1 MVASMPIGSREEAP
15 RVQREPGASMP
26 IGSLEEAHRVQTE
39 PRASMPIG
47 VFDSGLGGLTVLSEI
62 HRVLPHENLVY
73 FGDTARVPYGNKS
86 STTIIRYSR
95 EITKFLLKQN
105 VKAIVV
111 ACNTASSYALEAI
124 RELTEIPVLG
134 VIDPAV
140 RSLIVRAPQ
149 SAIAGLI
156 ATKGTIASA
165 SYESSL
171 GRNGGKQKLVA
182 QPCPLLVPL
191 IEEGYASS
199 KAADLILQDYLEPL
213 AKSGVEYLLLGC
225 THYPLIAES
234 IRRLYPQFTLI
245 DSAAETATT
254 LQKLLRDADLLAKS
268 ERPSVELYVSDMT
281 ESMRN
286 LKELFFAGKVDR
298 FEVAQVSEEM

>member
-1 MVASMPIGSREEAP
+1 MTQANAQS
-15 RVQREPGASMP
+15 
-26 IGSLEEAHRVQTE
+26 
-39 PRASMPIG
+39 IG

-62 HRVLPHENLVY
+62 HRVLPQESLVY

-124 RELTEIPVLG
+124 RELTDIPVLG

-140 RSLIVRAPQ
+140 RSLIARAPKD
-149 SAIAGLI
+149 AVAGLI

-165 SYESSL
+165 SYDASMS
-171 GRNGGKQKLVA
+171 RNNGTQKLVA

-191 IEEGYASS
+191 IEEGYANSA
-199 KAADLILQDYLEPL
+199 AADLILRDYLDPL
-213 AKSGVEYLLLGC
+213 AASGVEYLLLGC

-234 IRRLYPQFTLI
+234 IRRLYPRFQLI

-254 LQKLLRDADLLAKS
+254 LRQLLA
-268 ERPSVELYVSDMT
+268 ERALEAQNARPSVELYVSDMT

-298 FEVAQVSEEM
+298 FETAQITEDL

>member
-1 MVASMPIGSREEAP
+1 MSFGGVQSLRE
-15 RVQREPGASMP
+15 
-26 IGSLEEAHRVQTE
+26 TK
-39 PRASMPIG
+39 ASMPIG

-62 HRVLPHENLVY
+62 NRVLPNENLVY

-95 EITKFLLKQN
+95 EITKFLLRQN

-140 RSLIVRAPQ
+140 RSLITRAPQ
-149 SAIAGLI
+149 SAVAGLI
-156 ATKGTIASA
+156 ATKGTISSA
-165 SYESSL
+165 SYEASL
-171 GRNGGKQKLVA
+171 GRNGGNQKLVA

-199 KAADLILQDYLEPL
+199 KAADLNL
-213 AKSGVEYLLLGC
+213 ARLPRPAGQSSG
-225 THYPLIAES
+225 A
-234 IRRLYPQFTLI
+234 RLP
-245 DSAAETATT
+245 AARLHA
-254 LQKLLRDADLLAKS
+254 L
-268 ERPSVELYVSDMT
+268 PI
-281 ESMRN
+281 
-286 LKELFFAGKVDR
+286 
-298 FEVAQVSEEM
+298 